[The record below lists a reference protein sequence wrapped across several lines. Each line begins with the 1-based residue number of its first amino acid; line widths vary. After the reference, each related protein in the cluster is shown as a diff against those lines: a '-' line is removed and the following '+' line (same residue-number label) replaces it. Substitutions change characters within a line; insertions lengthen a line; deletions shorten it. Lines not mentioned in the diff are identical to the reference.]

1 MTNCRDLD
9 LQGLCAYLLAH
20 DDYVI
25 LTHTSPDG
33 DTLGA
38 GYALCALLRALSKKA
53 NVKCPDIIPA
63 KFGYFTDMLVEDDS
77 AEKTIVAVD
86 VADEKLLGSLE
97 QVYGGK
103 VMLCIDHHISNK
115 GFAENRYLD
124 TKAAAVCEC
133 IYDLA
138 LALDIRLEKFAWD
151 AIYTGIVTDCGCFKY
166 SNTTS
171 KTHRIAASLL
181 EAGVNA
187 FEINR
192 IMFDTKSKARM
203 AIEKAAFESL
213 EFFCDDRA
221 ILLTISQDM
230 IKASGCAP
238 DDIDGLSVIARS
250 AEGVQIAATMSEKEN
265 GDFKVSVRTF
275 DGYDA
280 SELCR
285 RFGGG
290 GHKAA
295 AGCIISDTFESAKVR
310 LMNAICEV
318 LE

>member
-38 GYALCALLRALSKKA
+38 GYALCALLRRLSKRA
-53 NVKCPDIIPA
+53 NVKCPDTIPA
-63 KFGYFTDMLVEDDS
+63 KFGYFTDKLESDNS

-86 VADEKLLGSLE
+86 IADEKLLGSLE
-97 QVYGGK
+97 QEYGGR
-103 VMLCIDHHISNK
+103 VMLNIDHHISNK

-124 TKAAAVCEC
+124 TRAAAVCEC

-138 LALDIRLEKFAWD
+138 LALNVELDKFALE
-151 AIYTGIVTDCGCFKY
+151 AIYTGLATDCGCFKY
-166 SNTTS
+166 SNTTP
-171 KTHRIAASLL
+171 KTHRIAAALI
-181 EAGVNA
+181 EAGVDA

-192 IMFDTKSKARM
+192 IMFDTKSKARL
-203 AIEKAAFESL
+203 AIEKAALESM
-213 EFFCDDRA
+213 EFFCKDKA
-221 ILLTISQDM
+221 VLLAVTKDM
-230 IKASGCAP
+230 IKTSGCAP
-238 DDIDGLSVIARS
+238 DDLDGLSAIARC
-250 AEGVQIAATMSEKEN
+250 AEGIKISATMSEKEN
-265 GDFKVSVRTF
+265 GDFKISVRSF

-285 RFGGG
+285 KFGGG

-295 AGCIISDTFESAKVR
+295 AGCTISDTYENARAK